1 MCLISI
7 NIQGALRTDRQL
19 PICKYYGLPKAIL
32 GTRQVINDITAG
44 LRHRKPSCYLNY
56 SLLNLYLPKSKQV
69 R

>member
-44 LRHRKPSCYLNY
+44 LRHPKPSCYLNY